1 MERRKKKQYLFW
13 VAQFRVSSDNNVV
26 SNVLEHFSPSFP
38 SFSGSYQLQI
48 YTEYKAVGRTKSS
61 RGVTLWNRASMLWA
75 KVMHSY
81 AVCAFTLAVRTSS
94 HLACRHLAQPK
105 KKKHWSWVC
114 PPSIHVSFLRDLP
127 ALKHGSTKTV

>member
-26 SNVLEHFSPSFP
+26 SNVLGHFSPSFP

-105 KKKHWSWVC
+105 KKTLEVQLD
-114 PPSIHVSFLRDLP
+114 LRIER
-127 ALKHGSTKTV
+127 H